1 MLWGKE
7 INNIKNCIDEIII
20 KEIIE
25 VKNCSHTILFL
36 IMSKI
41 WLYVKNL
48 FHIGFFFRFL
58 KV

>member
-25 VKNCSHTILFL
+25 VKDCSDTILFL

-58 KV
+58 